1 MWGFSLTKEFDGL
14 RARLH
19 EVFGGD
25 GPAPLGR
32 SRELD
37 PEGKLKCHFV
47 NARRRRKGLSWRRRW
62 RHPQAETRVSG
73 RCGRG
78 SGGRHHRRRGLL
90 LWNVQGEVSVAE
102 ERLEAAVDASG
113 VRVVPAA
120 GRIDRCRSELSISDL
135 RFHGIKESHTYC
147 GIANRSVN
155 LNTLNLAITQV
166 VK

>member
-1 MWGFSLTKEFDGL
+1 M
-14 RARLH
+14 
-19 EVFGGD
+19 
-25 GPAPLGR
+25 
-32 SRELD
+32 
-37 PEGKLKCHFV
+37 
-47 NARRRRKGLSWRRRW
+47 
-62 RHPQAETRVSG
+62 SG
-73 RCGRG
+73 RCGRR
-78 SGGRHHRRRGLL
+78 SGWWRRYRGLL

-120 GRIDRCRSELSISDL
+120 GRVDRCRSELSISDL

-155 LNTLNLAITQV
+155 LNTLNLAITQA